1 MRIAHGNLCRNVVD
15 QNLTRHSEET
25 KRERILSAVK
35 QQQSAEEAMAE
46 QKNQQE
52 AYLEAMNQQM
62 KISGEQMKGEK
73 EKLKILL
80 TCLEISRRLAGGD
93 KVPQADHQYLMK
105 HDSALY
111 ARSILM
117 RFPKHNPHEYKQLS
131 EDSGCRDELQIGSLD
146 GNASYQGLKDV
157 LVQCGGAVLDVTV

>member
-1 MRIAHGNLCRNVVD
+1 MRIEHGNLCRNVVD
-15 QNLTRHSEET
+15 QNLTRHSEKT
-25 KRERILSAVK
+25 KRERILPAVK

-52 AYLEAMNQQM
+52 VYLETMNQQM

-93 KVPQADHQYLMK
+93 KVSQADHQYLMK

-131 EDSGCRDELQIGSLD
+131 EDGCRDKLQISSLD
-146 GNASYQGLKDV
+146 GNASCQGLKDV
-157 LVQCGGAVLDVTV
+157 LVQCGGAVLDITV